1 MRVISKGHAY
11 TGAKTEH
18 ELVGPAAY
26 NYPDQPGVFH
36 SGDEMPRHNWE
47 KVELPHDYT
56 VLNAPCPTENQALGY
71 LKKEDAWYR
80 KHFTAQPEWEHK
92 RVTLL
97 FEGVSTECVIYL
109 NGCRLYRNFSAYNS
123 FEVDLTNYLY
133 FEKENVLAVYTTL
146 NDFEGWWYQ
155 GGGIY
160 RNVWLNITAPV
171 YINLWGVYA
180 KPALLQ
186 QNNWK
191 LDLETDLQNKT
202 YEAVK
207 VTVISEL
214 LAANKTYV
222 TAYDKTVLAGWFITR
237 AETEKHLNSEP
248 YIMGG
253 YQWSAF
259 EHRGESQWPRLCSQS
274 GAIDFYLQKKD
285 SFFQNKINWT
295 NEPAVHILP
304 NHWNFKGL
312 NGQPICVAVYT
323 NCQTAELFLNGRSL
337 GKKQAERYGVLSWQV
352 AYEPGELLCKAQ
364 NGSTTVQ
371 AFVKTTGQPET
382 LRLTRMN
389 LDPPTVENVLLFTLE
404 CLDKNGCVVENAAET
419 VRFFCNENGRV
430 LATGSDVCDHTPPA
444 CPVRKMR
451 AGKITVAVKVLKELA
466 PLKLYAE
473 SEHCGFTVIEVK

>member
-1 MRVISKGHAY
+1 M
-11 TGAKTEH
+11 
-18 ELVGPAAY
+18 
-26 NYPDQPGVFH
+26 
-36 SGDEMPRHNWE
+36 
-47 KVELPHDYT
+47 
-56 VLNAPCPTENQALGY
+56 
-71 LKKEDAWYR
+71 
-80 KHFTAQPEWEHK
+80 
-92 RVTLL
+92 
-97 FEGVSTECVIYL
+97 
-109 NGCRLYRNFSAYNS
+109 
-123 FEVDLTNYLY
+123 
-133 FEKENVLAVYTTL
+133 
-146 NDFEGWWYQ
+146 
-155 GGGIY
+155 
-160 RNVWLNITAPV
+160 
-171 YINLWGVYA
+171 
-180 KPALLQ
+180 
-186 QNNWK
+186 
-191 LDLETDLQNKT
+191 
-202 YEAVK
+202 
-207 VTVISEL
+207 
-214 LAANKTYV
+214 
-222 TAYDKTVLAGWFITR
+222 AGWFITR